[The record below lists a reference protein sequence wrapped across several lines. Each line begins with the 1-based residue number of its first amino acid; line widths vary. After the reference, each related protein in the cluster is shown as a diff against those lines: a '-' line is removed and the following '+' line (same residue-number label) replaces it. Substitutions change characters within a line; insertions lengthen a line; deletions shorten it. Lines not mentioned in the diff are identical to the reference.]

1 MSHEKIQG
9 LIKCEGVT
17 VAFMPC
23 PKFFFFD
30 FECMFIKAGDSETK
44 GLG

>member
-23 PKFFFFD
+23 PKFFFLTLSV
-30 FECMFIKAGDSETK
+30 CLLK
-44 GLG
+44 LGTAKQRA